1 LQQQLRASAIKIR
14 NDVKTKPRKID
25 LNLWRLNQCKK
36 HQEMDHRP
44 DDTNVLLDAYYQQ
57 LTPFE
62 QRTCDIAR
70 DHLGSSFDLVRSNGF
85 LRWIR
90 EKK

>member
-1 LQQQLRASAIKIR
+1 MNLNPANPVEEEQKQEQAL
-14 NDVKTKPRKID
+14 VKA
-25 LNLWRLNQCKK
+25 
-36 HQEMDHRP
+36 
-44 DDTNVLLDAYYQQ
+44 LDAYYQQ

-70 DHLGSSFDLVRSNGF
+70 DHLGSSFDLARSNGF

>member
-1 LQQQLRASAIKIR
+1 MEPTSIPHEQSLQE
-14 NDVKTKPRKID
+14 
-25 LNLWRLNQCKK
+25 
-36 HQEMDHRP
+36 HQEHQEQS
-44 DDTNVLLDAYYQQ
+44 LQAYDQQ
-57 LTPFE
+57 LTPVE

-70 DHLGSSFDLVRSNGF
+70 DHLGSSFDLARSNGF

>member
-1 LQQQLRASAIKIR
+1 MNHTENMEHIDEQLQ
-14 NDVKTKPRKID
+14 
-25 LNLWRLNQCKK
+25 
-36 HQEMDHRP
+36 
-44 DDTNVLLDAYYQQ
+44 AYYKQ

-70 DHLGSSFDLVRSNGF
+70 DHLGSSFDLARSNGF

-90 EKK
+90 VNK

>member
-1 LQQQLRASAIKIR
+1 
-14 NDVKTKPRKID
+14 
-25 LNLWRLNQCKK
+25 
-36 HQEMDHRP
+36 MDHRP